1 MPLRPE
7 TSRLLADLQ
16 IFSGS
21 RLTKVDD
28 LGTLLELGRDS
39 GSAQAL
45 DELIF
50 LAKFL
55 TRVHGIMQR
64 IGPDVTGYSKLLT
77 EFNDKLEE
85 SAGLLRDLLAAAPGD
100 VRNHFI
106 LTYLAKTQEGLRN
119 YLALLYD
126 LSWYKNWKLD
136 HQRE

>member
-64 IGPDVTGYSKLLT
+64 IGPDVTGTAS
-77 EFNDKLEE
+77 
-85 SAGLLRDLLAAAPGD
+85 S
-100 VRNHFI
+100 
-106 LTYLAKTQEGLRN
+106 
-119 YLALLYD
+119 
-126 LSWYKNWKLD
+126 
-136 HQRE
+136 